1 VRKLLICCSIPL
13 VAALLVSILCAC
25 LGLPTPGSP
34 SAAAA
39 ATTLNPVTFR
49 PSGSD
54 GNADLDI
61 QVDNQR
67 PGRLRAY
74 WGVVSTVDFDKKGY
88 FHVRTDIGSVATG
101 SLTMGNAR
109 RINGN
114 ATSTDPVTPFDTLD
128 WVHET
133 PSMAY
138 DPVTKKW
145 VVIYY
150 SYPKQHPTSI
160 DILGNALPQYSWIAR
175 KVIPNRTGISYSKP
189 NLTKIPTKED
199 RVLCATA
206 CSGALY
212 NSTASW
218 AQGTPQAVGTIDGVN
233 YILYTEPG
241 IIADAA
247 GHIWMSITGMHNIG
261 TMTSPDFVGDV
272 LLFKS
277 TNDGAS
283 WTFIA
288 RTLNYTDATQVGAS
302 YYSGSQLHV
311 LGSNVYLDVSP
322 ALSSNGTYHGL
333 VEFKYT
339 SLSKGTVVRNG
350 SYPRAY
356 YSANDPSCP
365 QVGSG
370 GYFPPT
376 GRHQM
381 TIVCSGQQNHAFKV
395 YEAN

>member
-1 VRKLLICCSIPL
+1 MRKWLIRYSIPL
-13 VAALLVSILCAC
+13 LVALIASTILAI
-25 LGLPTPGSP
+25 TGSP
-34 SAAAA
+34 SGAQA
-39 ATTLNPVTFR
+39 ATALNPITFR
-49 PSGSD
+49 PSGAD

-61 QVDNQR
+61 QRAN
-67 PGRLRAY
+67 GRSGPRQAY
-74 WGVVSTVDFDKKGY
+74 WGVVSTVGFDRKGY
-88 FHVRTDIGSVATG
+88 FHVRTEIGSVATG
-101 SLTMGNAR
+101 SLTMGIAG

-114 ATSTDPVTPFDTLD
+114 ATSTDPASPIDTLD

-138 DPVTKKW
+138 DAVRKTW
-145 VVIYY
+145 VVVYY
-150 SYPKQHPTSI
+150 SYPKQHPTMN
-160 DILGNALPQYSWIAR
+160 DVYGNALPQYSWIAR
-175 KVIPNRTGISYSKP
+175 KVIPNRTGISYLRP
-189 NLTKIPTKED
+189 NLDKMPAKED

-212 NSTASW
+212 NSTRSW
-218 AQGTPQAVGTIDGVN
+218 AKGIPQSVGTMDGVT
-233 YILYTEPG
+233 YILYAEPG

-261 TMTSPDFVGDV
+261 TVANPDFVGDV

-283 WTFIA
+283 WKFIA
-288 RTLNYTDATQVGAS
+288 RTLNYTDAAQVGAS
-302 YYSGSQLHV
+302 YYTGSQLHEI
-311 LGSNVYLDVSP
+311 GSNVYLDVSP

-339 SLSKGTVVRNG
+339 SLSNGTVVHRG
-350 SYPRAY
+350 SHPKAY

-381 TIVCSGQQNHAFKV
+381 TIVCTGQSTHAFKV
-395 YEAN
+395 YEAD